1 MVRREPGE
9 ALVEAVAGGSARG
22 LDVPVPVPYPRQAE
36 LLLDL
41 VRLHGCKK
49 SEHERLVLVI
59 LENNRVPITIISNM
73 IRYSKV

>member
-1 MVRREPGE
+1 MVGREPRQ

-41 VRLHGCKK
+41 VRLHGWKFKK
-49 SEHERLVLVI
+49 VASG
-59 LENNRVPITIISNM
+59 
-73 IRYSKV
+73 